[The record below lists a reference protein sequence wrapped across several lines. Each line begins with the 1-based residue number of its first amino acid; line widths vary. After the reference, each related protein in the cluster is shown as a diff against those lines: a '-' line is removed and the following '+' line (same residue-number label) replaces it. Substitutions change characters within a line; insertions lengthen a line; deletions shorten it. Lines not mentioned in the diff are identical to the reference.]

1 MKFLPKLFKHPWL
14 IVVVIGIITVF
25 FAFQLPRAALD
36 NNNMRFVPENDE
48 ARVTSQYIDDTFGS
62 SSFVLVGLE
71 RNYGTVFDGK
81 FIQRIR
87 DYIDKIE
94 KNVEII
100 GTINSMV
107 SSDYIAGEGDAIVV
121 EKLIPGDFSGTP
133 EETAELKR
141 RLLSWDMYRRALISD
156 DFTATQILVTLD
168 ISSEDAGKPEVVD
181 SFIQI
186 RDIALDMFDGMADVY
201 VTGIPVISATIN
213 EAVRADLVLM
223 IPLVIV
229 VVLLVLFFSFRRITA
244 VVLPLLTVLIAVIW
258 SMGAMPLFGVQLSV
272 ISTVLPVILVAV
284 GSAYGIHVV
293 THYIDEMGLKTEITK
308 EEHRELVFALLRKI
322 GKAVFLAALTTFA
335 GFGSFIFTSVLP
347 IREFGCFSA
356 FGVLASF
363 IVALTLIPA
372 LFLIRGPKPMRA
384 LVNPRLGDAPELAD
398 PLSNA
403 IADAFTGI
411 AQRKRSVMI
420 ITSLIVLLSLYG
432 VSKVIIDNIF
442 VEYFKNTTDIS
453 RSDRFIR
460 EKFGGSKV
468 VSIVME
474 ADNAETL
481 LSPASLSAMDSLNEY
496 LQTRVALVG
505 KAMGFTDLIK
515 RVNQVFNADESPDGI
530 KPRTAA
536 PVDAGDGFG
545 FGAAAGNDDDFG
557 FGFGESRGDEVDD
570 NAWTAAASEAN
581 DRVYTMGEVLALL
594 EGAASSGLNR
604 SLDANDLIWELQ
616 KQLNYNGASYYEI
629 PLIPERYGK
638 TRPEELQQL
647 VSNYLILLS
656 GNLDSYANDAL
667 EPTAI
672 KTTIQLRAM
681 GEEDT
686 GRVIREIRQYVSA
699 NFPKDIKVTVGGSA
713 LVEASLNRL
722 VVQSQLISVVTSLFL
737 VLLIIAVSN
746 RSLAAGL
753 IGIVPLTISI
763 LINFAVMGFL
773 GIKLNIGTS
782 MVASVSVGIGID
794 YTIHYIEA
802 YKREYRASGGKGDYL
817 RRTFASSGKAIMINA
832 VSVGLGFAVLLLSQF
847 VMLEDLGLLIALTMG
862 TSAFVSLTV
871 IPVLL
876 LVFKPKFVQG
886 NL

>member
-25 FAFQLPRAALD
+25 FALQLPRVELD
-36 NNNMRFVPENDE
+36 NNNMRFVPEDDE
-48 ARVTSQYIDDTFGS
+48 ARVTANYIDDTFGS
-62 SSFVLVGLE
+62 SLFVLIGLE
-71 RNYGTVFDGK
+71 RNYGTVFDGE

-87 DYIDKIE
+87 DYIDQIE

-168 ISSEDAGKPEVVD
+168 ISSEKAGKPEVMD
-181 SFIQI
+181 SFIRI
-186 RDIALDMFDGMADVY
+186 RDIATDMFDGMANVY
-201 VTGIPVISATIN
+201 ITGLPVISSTIN

-223 IPLVIV
+223 VPLVIV
-229 VVLLVLFFSFRRITA
+229 VVLLVLFFSFRRISA
-244 VVLPLLTVLIAVIW
+244 VVLPLLTVLVAVIW
-258 SMGAMPLFGVQLSV
+258 SMGAMPLLGVQLSV

-293 THYIDEMGLKTEITK
+293 THYIEEMNLKDEITK
-308 EEHRELVFALLRKI
+308 DEHRELVFALLRKI

-356 FGVLASF
+356 FGVFASF
-363 IVALTLIPA
+363 IVAVTLIPA
-372 LFLIRGPKPMRA
+372 LLLIRGPKPMRA

-403 IADAFTGI
+403 IADAFMGI

-420 ITSLIVLLSLYG
+420 ITSLVVLLSIYG

-442 VEYFKNTTDIS
+442 VEYFKSTTDIS

-468 VSIVME
+468 VSVVME

-481 LSPASLSAMDSLNEY
+481 LNPASLSAMDGLNEY
-496 LQTRVALVG
+496 LQTRVVLVG

-515 RVNQVFNADESPDGI
+515 RVNQVFNADESPGGI

-536 PVDAGDGFG
+536 AVDAGDGFG
-545 FGAAAGNDDDFG
+545 FGAAVGNDDDFG
-557 FGFGESRGDEVDD
+557 FGGSGGDEADG
-570 NAWTAAASEAN
+570 NAWAAAASGIT

-594 EGAASSGLNR
+594 EGAASSGVNR

-629 PLIPERYGK
+629 PVIPERYGK

-737 VLLIIAVSN
+737 VLLIIAVFN

-802 YKREYRASGGKGDYL
+802 YKREYRASGGKGDFL
-817 RRTFASSGKAIMINA
+817 KRTFASSGKAIMINA